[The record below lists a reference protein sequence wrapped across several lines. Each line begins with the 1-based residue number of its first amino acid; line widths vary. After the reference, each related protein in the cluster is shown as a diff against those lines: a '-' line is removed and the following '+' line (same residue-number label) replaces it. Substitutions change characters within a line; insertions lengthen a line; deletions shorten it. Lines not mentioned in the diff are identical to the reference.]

1 MKKKI
6 LEHSNDNIQLS
17 RMIDIVIILVRRRV
31 SSPDAIT
38 RRRGIIALYAAHITD
53 DDGRTHCTRGPSAT
67 TTTHAA
73 PTRRSTTTV
82 QRVQPG
88 TTRAVRRESRSLVA
102 TFTNVGTPDTEVICK
117 KQQQRR
123 RRRGTTCIPEAP
135 VQRLRCSWPYVPPL
149 WHRVRPKPPPWC

>member
-1 MKKKI
+1 
-6 LEHSNDNIQLS
+6 
-17 RMIDIVIILVRRRV
+17 MIIYNTIVSYDIVIILVRRRV

-73 PTRRSTTTV
+73 PTRRRSTTTV